1 MLLIILIHVNVIL
14 LENKTEIKSLFP
26 RSEYSDHTTTPG
38 HANNA
43 RINICFYYL
52 INMSQADIIPKRQ
65 INCFTTGSERMQ
77 TKSIK
82 KYCSRRGTLKA

>member
-1 MLLIILIHVNVIL
+1 MLLIILINVNVIL

-38 HANNA
+38 HTNHA
-43 RINICFYYL
+43 RINICSYYL

-65 INCFTTGSERMQ
+65 INCFTTGPDRMQ

-82 KYCSRRGTLKA
+82 KYCS